1 MAEREL
7 RPTALINRTGC
18 GLLSQSHKFPALYCR
33 VRLSGG
39 QTSLPRGVMQT
50 QKNTSATQGHSL
62 PPANIYCR
70 VTAKACRIFL
80 ESSKLILV
88 SAGLTLAFSLT
99 QTKRTTALSLISSS
113 SVTACWKRQRPS
125 VRRGTDWPLCTSTSD
140 TDERLS

>member
-18 GLLSQSHKFPALYCR
+18 GLPSQSHKFPALDCR
-33 VRLSGG
+33 ARLSGG
-39 QTSLPRGVMQT
+39 QTSSPRGVMQT

-62 PPANIYCR
+62 PPANVYCG

-88 SAGLTLAFSLT
+88 SAGLTLAFSLA
-99 QTKRTTALSLISSS
+99 QTKKNNS
-113 SVTACWKRQRPS
+113 SVFDILLKCNGARKKTETLCAPRHRLATVHEHPRKP
-125 VRRGTDWPLCTSTSD
+125 RRG
-140 TDERLS
+140 